1 MANVINEGKREFA
14 DPDDVNA
21 QVREY
26 LMVKKNLDILETRQ
40 KELREKLFEKID
52 NEGLPDDKGNIQFEL
67 DADIDGVVRLE
78 KQRRVTRKIDEIM
91 AEQILEANEL
101 TDTVYKTVRVVDED
115 ALMAAFYED
124 KISEAELDAMFPP
137 KTVWALMTKKK

>member
-26 LMVKKNLDILETRQ
+26 LMVKKNLEILEARQ
-40 KELREKLFEKID
+40 KELREKLFVKID
-52 NEGLPDDKGNIQFEL
+52 NEGLPDDKGNIQLEL
-67 DADIDGVVRLE
+67 DSEIDGVVRLE
-78 KQRRVTRKIDEIM
+78 KQRRVTRKIDEAM
-91 AEQILEANEL
+91 AEQILEANDL
-101 TDTVYKTVRVVDED
+101 TESIYKMVRVVDED
-115 ALMAAFYED
+115 ELMAAFYQE